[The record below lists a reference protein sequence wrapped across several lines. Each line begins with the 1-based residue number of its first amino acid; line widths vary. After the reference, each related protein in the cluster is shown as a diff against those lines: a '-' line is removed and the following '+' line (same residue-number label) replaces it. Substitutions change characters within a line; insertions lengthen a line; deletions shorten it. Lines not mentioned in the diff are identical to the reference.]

1 MQNIFENILLFVAGF
16 GIGTIVGKPVF
27 DWLLSLLKKDE

>member
-16 GIGTIVGKPVF
+16 AAGTIIGKQVF
-27 DWLLSLLKKDE
+27 DWIVSKLKGE